1 MKLTEQQFQDYL
13 LQIRALAEGPF
24 DEMQK
29 EIEAKKAQEDAN
41 APAAA
46 AE

>member
-29 EIEAKKAQEDAN
+29 EIEVTNTFPPEF
-41 APAAA
+41 
-46 AE
+46 

>member
-1 MKLTEQQFQDYL
+1 MAKITEKEFQAYL

-29 EIEAKKAQEDAN
+29 K
-41 APAAA
+41 
-46 AE
+46 